1 MDGFLTRL
9 MVGGVAVSGFSFLG
23 GLLKPKSFAGLFA
36 AAPAVAIATLI
47 LTVMKQGRE
56 YAALE
61 ARSMVLG
68 AVAFA
73 VYAWFVS
80 WLLVRHKLPV
90 LSVTGISIS
99 LWLVCAFGLW
109 FGLLRPAL

>member
-9 MVGGVAVSGFSFLG
+9 MVGGVAVSGFCFLG
-23 GLLKPKSFAGLFA
+23 GLLRPKSFVGLFA

-47 LTVMKQGRE
+47 LTVTKQGKE
-56 YAALE
+56 YAILE
-61 ARSMVLG
+61 AKSMFLG
-68 AVAFA
+68 AVAFT

-80 WLLVRHKLPV
+80 WLLVRHRLSV
-90 LSVTGISIS
+90 LSATSVSIS
-99 LWLVCAFGLW
+99 LWLLCAFGLC